1 MFPFKVLGDTVAR
14 LRSYGVQR
22 YTRGSLMRQPFQ
34 QQDLRDYKGNLFSPY
49 FVIAELLE
57 EARNVICAELA
68 EQDARE
74 SCRSRDVALILVP
87 VNEGTTTQR

>member
-1 MFPFKVLGDTVAR
+1 
-14 LRSYGVQR
+14 
-22 YTRGSLMRQPFQ
+22 MRQPFQ

-49 FVIAELLE
+49 FVVAELLE
-57 EARNVICAELA
+57 EVRNVICAGLA

-74 SCRSRDVALILVP
+74 SCHSRDVALILVP